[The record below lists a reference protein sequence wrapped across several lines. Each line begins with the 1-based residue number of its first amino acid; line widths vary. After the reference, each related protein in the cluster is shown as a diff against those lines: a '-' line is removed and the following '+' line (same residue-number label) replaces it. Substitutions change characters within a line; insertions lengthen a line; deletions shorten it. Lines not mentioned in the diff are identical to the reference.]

1 MRTSAFSSVWVTSHW
16 NEVSRELFPRHNH
29 AVVCRSPAMQ
39 AQQRHQPD
47 GFPTPFLADSINAAP
62 AFQKP
67 VCAPIPLL
75 LLATAHSEVC
85 RRERGP
91 PGPDT
96 EYYKEQTIL
105 AAQWVARHAAVAW
118 AYLVRWFWAA
128 VAFCQA
134 YYEAWTAKDAVP

>member
-1 MRTSAFSSVWVTSHW
+1 M
-16 NEVSRELFPRHNH
+16 
-29 AVVCRSPAMQ
+29 RSPGSFFHVTTTLLFVGR
-39 AQQRHQPD
+39 QQCKPSKGTNLMGSRPH
-47 GFPTPFLADSINAAP
+47 FLPNASTLP
-62 AFQKP
+62 QAFQKP
-67 VCAPIPLL
+67 VCIPLL

-118 AYLVRWFWAA
+118 
-128 VAFCQA
+128 
-134 YYEAWTAKDAVP
+134 